1 MEKETAFNFNI
12 PLQMLEKGE
21 DGDWYVEGIAATEN
35 KDFQGE
41 ILKIDG
47 LDISTLSKNG
57 FFNEDHKKGFQHIL
71 GKIEHAEKRESEE
84 VGKHLY
90 VKGKLFKTQPGAQA
104 CYNIMKELKDSD
116 KQMQLSVE
124 GKILKRE
131 GKDKKTITKAK
142 VEHVALTLNPINDHT
157 FATFL
162 KSFGDGGFS
171 EVNEDV
177 GQEPTDGQTTS
188 SQPSE
193 MVDVKLNKSTYDKLI
208 NFIDDKKTFK
218 EHIYDLVKGMSP
230 EERDGVFKVLVK
242 AKQELEKAKYIKR
255 TGTPGSYKYEY
266 KEGAPRKMH
275 GSELTDKLGE
285 AFNSKKTGFTPK
297 ENENW
302 AFTYLTEGKDHT
314 NALIDVSGERKGID
328 TSHIKKIYD
337 DFHKEHGHL
346 ISYFHD
352 NEKEE
357 SVNVDSKNKIVK
369 KAEGAGLTATHS
381 YATQLPQER
390 TGGDVMTQESLD
402 SKKKKIKKVV
412 TEVKKAYPDVDLKT
426 IFNKVLEKLS

>member
-1 MEKETAFNFNI
+1 MDKETAFNFNI
-12 PLQMLEKGE
+12 PLQVLEKGE

-47 LDISTLSKNG
+47 LDIATLSKNG

-71 GKIEHAEKRESEE
+71 GKIEHAEKRENEE

-90 VKGKLFKTQPGAQA
+90 VKGRLFKTQPGAQA
-104 CYNIMKELKDSD
+104 CYNIMKELSNSD

-131 GKDKKTITKAK
+131 GKDKKIITKAK
-142 VEHVALTLNPINDHT
+142 VENVALTLNPVNDHT

-171 EVNEDV
+171 EVKEDV
-177 GQEPTDGQTTS
+177 GDISNNEISTS
-188 SQPSE
+188 SQPND

-208 NFIDDKKTFK
+208 SFIDDKKTFK

-230 EERDGVFKVLVK
+230 EERDGVFKVLIK
-242 AKQELEKAKYIKR
+242 AKQELEKKKVEKAL
-255 TGTPGSYKYEY
+255 
-266 KEGAPRKMH
+266 GA
-275 GSELTDKLGE
+275 TD
-285 AFNSKKTGFTPK
+285 
-297 ENENW
+297 
-302 AFTYLTEGKDHT
+302 
-314 NALIDVSGERKGID
+314 
-328 TSHIKKIYD
+328 
-337 DFHKEHGHL
+337 
-346 ISYFHD
+346 
-352 NEKEE
+352 
-357 SVNVDSKNKIVK
+357 
-369 KAEGAGLTATHS
+369 S

-390 TGGDVMTQESLD
+390 IGGDVMTKESLD
-402 SKKKKIKKVV
+402 EKKKKIKKVV
-412 TEVKKAYPDVDLKT
+412 TEIKKAYPEIDTRV